1 MLLDFKTPPYQ
12 VLEKVVSYTGKYLG
26 FYGTHYEK
34 GILCFVVGAVNKQ
47 NGEITARHF
56 NERVYGCVN
65 EAHAKAASQ
74 KAWQEFFAG
83 LVRKPSDEDLDA
95 DTSKQIEQWFETY
108 ERRLQEGL
116 RKRSRTIQ

>member
-12 VLEKVVSYTGKYLG
+12 LLEKVVSYSGKYLG
-26 FYGTHYEK
+26 FFGTHYEK
-34 GILCFVVGAVNKQ
+34 GILCYVVGAVNKQ
-47 NGEITARHF
+47 NGMTTARHY
-56 NERVYGCVN
+56 NEKIEGNVN
-65 EAHAKAASQ
+65 AEHAKSQ
-74 KAWQEFFAG
+74 AQRAWQEFFAG